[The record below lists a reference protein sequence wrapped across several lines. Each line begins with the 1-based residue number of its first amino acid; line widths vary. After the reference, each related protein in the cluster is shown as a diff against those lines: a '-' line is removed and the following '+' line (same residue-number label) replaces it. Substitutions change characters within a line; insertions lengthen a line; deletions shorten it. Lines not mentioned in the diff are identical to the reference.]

1 MSHEVSLALVAYES
15 MFGATRQIAE
25 AIAEG
30 LADDGVPV
38 DIRAIRD
45 VRAIDPGP
53 YDLVV
58 LGAPTHAH
66 SLPTGGSR
74 AEGERWLDHRMRGH
88 RLEPRARELGLRE
101 WIPQAS
107 LAGRRLAAFTT
118 RADLPRLLSGS
129 AVPAIE
135 RLARAQGARTFVP
148 GFAARVDEHGD
159 LLPGDADLARQWG
172 RDLVSRAA
180 LRSAVSH
187 G

>member
-1 MSHEVSLALVAYES
+1 MSQDAPRVLVVYES
-15 MFGATRQIAE
+15 LFGATRRVAE
-25 AIAEG
+25 AIAAG
-30 LADDGVPV
+30 LADGGVSV
-38 DIRAIRD
+38 DCRAIRD
-45 VRAIDPGP
+45 VQAIDPGP
-53 YDLVV
+53 FELVI
-58 LGAPTHAH
+58 LGAPTHARA
-66 SLPTGGSR
+66 LPTDASR

-88 RLEPRARELGLRE
+88 VLEQQAGDLGLRE

-107 LAGRRLAAFTT
+107 LAGRRIAAFTT
-118 RADLPRLLSGS
+118 RADLPRLLAGS

-159 LLPGDADLARQWG
+159 LLPGDADLARKWG

-180 LRSAVSH
+180 LRSTVSH